1 MECNQQRT
9 CSQPVVDIDRH
20 IKYFLISLFICTQC
34 RFANVRIAK
43 AGPDKKKQQN
53 FYYCQCCMCGS
64 LIYSMMGVILL
75 SPPMSQNT
83 CAVYA
88 VFVTID
94 ILINVDLFRQINY
107 GVSNSAGYVLD
118 LP

>member
-1 MECNQQRT
+1 
-9 CSQPVVDIDRH
+9 
-20 IKYFLISLFICTQC
+20 
-34 RFANVRIAK
+34 
-43 AGPDKKKQQN
+43 
-53 FYYCQCCMCGS
+53 MCGS

-83 CAVYA
+83 CGVYA